1 MNLLGLNKNQNFIQ
15 GYFITKCLALCWAFM
30 RNMLPSA
37 AFNVFQHMAVKTDK
51 NLE

>member
-1 MNLLGLNKNQNFIQ
+1 MNLLGLNKNFIQ

-37 AFNVFQHMAVKTDK
+37 AFNMFQHMAVKTDK